1 MREKVKKGIDVL
13 LVTVLLAAA
22 YWWGGNSPLLHG
34 WDPSSKSRQSA
45 AVSQTA
51 VPKETESTETE
62 DTPNKTEEPQES
74 KAPDSPYQQQ
84 ERERKKPP
92 PSGSMTAEE
101 KMAAAARLAE
111 EQGKSFPLED
121 SGSGNLPPK
130 DVGEQLVEDR
140 VCRCVLSV
148 SCESVLRHP
157 DWLSAEKWSVIPADG
172 EIFPPTEVTFQ
183 EGENAFTVLSR
194 ELRRAGIPMEFTTD
208 PVLGSVYIEGIS
220 NLYEYD
226 CGDLSGWMY
235 AVNGWFPGYGCSQYV
250 LREGDVLSFRYS
262 CEMGADL

>member
-1 MREKVKKGIDVL
+1 MREKVKKGIGVL
-13 LVTVLLAAA
+13 LVAVLLAAA

-34 WDPSSKSRQSA
+34 WDPSSKSRPSA
-45 AVSQTA
+45 VVSQTA
-51 VPKETESTETE
+51 APKETELTEAE

-74 KAPDSPYQQQ
+74 KAPGLSYQQQ
-84 ERERKKPP
+84 EREQKTPP
-92 PSGSMTAEE
+92 PSVSMTAEE

-121 SGSGNLPPK
+121 SGSGNPPPK
-130 DVGEQLVEDR
+130 DVGEQSVEDR

-148 SCESVLRHP
+148 SCKSILRHP

-235 AVNGWFPGYGCSQYV
+235 AVNDWFPGYGCSQYV
-250 LREGDVLSFRYS
+250 LREGDVLSFQYS